1 MNNSLRLRV
10 AEAATKDVGRALARV
25 DPDDMRRLQLQTGD
39 FVEIHGKSAAV
50 AKVLPAHPALR
61 GQSRIALDGLTRE
74 NAQAALD
81 DTVEVHRVPALPA
94 ERVEIL
100 PLGAEPARRDL
111 DYIGRLL
118 DGLVLREGARIRATV
133 FGSRS
138 AEFRV
143 TRTFPRGNV
152 ILHPLTQLTVLP
164 KAATPAGAAERQ
176 LSYEDVGGLR
186 PQLQRIREI
195 IELPLRYPQMFD
207 RLGIAAPKGVLLY
220 GPPGTGKTLIARTI
234 ASEAHA
240 KFFSVSGPEIVH
252 KFYGES
258 EAHLRKIFE
267 EAGRQGPS
275 IIFLDE
281 IDSIAP
287 RRERVS
293 GEVEKRVVAQLLAL
307 MDGLARRQNVIV
319 IAATNLPDSLD
330 PALRRPGR
338 FDREIEI
345 PVPDRAGR
353 AEILEIHAHGMP
365 LSAEVSLASFAART
379 HGFVGADLEALCREA
394 AMRCL
399 RRLLPEI
406 DLSAAEIPYSVLEKV
421 EILPADFE
429 EALVGIE
436 PSALRDAFIEVPDV
450 RWEDLGGLASLRQRL
465 IEAVEWPLRRP
476 ELFTEANIRPPRG
489 LLLTGPPGCGK
500 TMLAK
505 AIATESQVNFL
516 SIKGPELLSKYV
528 GDSERAVR
536 DLFRKARQAAPCI
549 LFFDE
554 IDAVAAARGQGQDP
568 VAERVLAQL
577 LTEMDGIEDLRGVFI
592 LAATNRAD
600 RLDPAI
606 VRPGRFDEVIDIPV
620 PDQSARLEILA
631 IQFRRKPVC
640 DDLEWPRFAAETDGF
655 SGAQLMAVS
664 QRAAMAALRRAW
676 EGQTLCIQN
685 EDVDQA
691 IASLR
696 PHSRREAA
704 K

>member
-1 MNNSLRLRV
+1 MNPLRLRV
-10 AEAATKDVGRALARV
+10 AEAATKDVGRALARL
-25 DPDDMRRLQLQTGD
+25 DPDDMHRLQLQTGD

-81 DTVEVHRVPALPA
+81 DTVEVLRVLALPA

-100 PLGAEPARRDL
+100 PLGPEPARRDL

-118 DGLVLREGARIRATV
+118 DGLVLREGARLRATV

-143 TRTFPRGNV
+143 TRTTPRGNV
-152 ILHPLTQLTVLP
+152 VLHPLTQLTVLP
-164 KAATPAGAAERQ
+164 KAATSAGAAERQ

-240 KFFSVSGPEIVH
+240 KFFSVSGPEIIH

-287 RRERVS
+287 RRERVT

-365 LSAEVSLASFAART
+365 LSSEVSLSSFAART

-450 RWEDLGGLASLRQRL
+450 RWEDLGGLAPLRQRL
-465 IEAVEWPLRRP
+465 IEAVEWPIRRP
-476 ELFTEANIRPPRG
+476 ELFTQANVRPPRG

-554 IDAVAAARGQGQDP
+554 IDAVAAARGNGQDP

-606 VRPGRFDEVIDIPV
+606 VRPGRFDEVIGIPV

-631 IQFRRKPVC
+631 IQFRRKPIG
-640 DDLEWPRFAAETDGF
+640 DNLDWPRFAAETDGF

-676 EGQTLCIQN
+676 AGQTLRIQN

-696 PHSRREAA
+696 PHTQREAVQ
-704 K
+704 

>member
-1 MNNSLRLRV
+1 MNTLRLRV

-143 TRTFPRGNV
+143 TRTSPRGNV
-152 ILHPLTQLTVLP
+152 VLHPLTQLTVLP

-240 KFFSVSGPEIVH
+240 KFFSVSGPEIIH

-287 RRERVS
+287 RRERVT

-365 LSAEVSLASFAART
+365 LSSEVSLASFAART

-476 ELFTEANIRPPRG
+476 ELFAEANIRPPRG

-554 IDAVAAARGQGQDP
+554 IDAVAAARGHGQDP

-606 VRPGRFDEVIDIPV
+606 VRPGRFDEVIAIPV

-631 IQFRRKPVC
+631 IQFRRKPVG
-640 DDLEWPRFAAETDGF
+640 DDLDWPRFAAETDGF

-676 EGQTLCIQN
+676 DGQTLRIQN

-696 PHSRREAA
+696 PHTQRAA
-704 K
+704 VK

>member
-1 MNNSLRLRV
+1 MNTLRLRV

-143 TRTFPRGNV
+143 TRTSPRGNV
-152 ILHPLTQLTVLP
+152 VLHPLTQLTVLP

-240 KFFSVSGPEIVH
+240 KFFSVSGPEIIH

-287 RRERVS
+287 RRERVT

-365 LSAEVSLASFAART
+365 LSSEVSLASFAART

-476 ELFTEANIRPPRG
+476 ELFAEANIRPPRG

-554 IDAVAAARGQGQDP
+554 IDAVAAARGHGQDP

-606 VRPGRFDEVIDIPV
+606 VRPGRFDEVIAIPV

-631 IQFRRKPVC
+631 IQFRRKPVG
-640 DDLEWPRFAAETDGF
+640 DDLDWPRFAAETDGF

-676 EGQTLCIQN
+676 DGQTLRIQN

-696 PHSRREAA
+696 PHTQREAV